1 MFPRASHKGYQ
12 PGPARKQ
19 GSLSR
24 QRPRRHPSAR
34 PSGKDLLTLSAVPRS
49 QVVALLKLAAELKT
63 LRRRGIPHQR
73 LLGATLGLL
82 FEKPST
88 RTRVS
93 FEAGIAQLGGQSLF
107 LSAAEIQLSRGESIA
122 DTARVLSR
130 YLDGLVI
137 RTYDQATVEEWAREA
152 TIPII
157 NGLTD
162 LCHPCQALSDLLT
175 IREQKG
181 RLKGVKIAYVGDG
194 NNVANSLIE
203 GAAKMGMAISL
214 ACPTAYEPD
223 QRIVDLARVE
233 AEQTGAAIEIGED
246 PLVAVKGA
254 DVLYTDVWISMG
266 REREQARRLK
276 ALAPYQLN
284 ERLLKSA
291 RPDAV
296 VMHCLPAHRGLEITA
311 GVLDGPQSV
320 VLDQAENRLHM
331 QKAILV
337 ELLGRPRRKQ
347 RTGSR

>member
-1 MFPRASHKGYQ
+1 MTGRALRATRQ
-12 PGPARKQ
+12 PPPLG
-19 GSLSR
+19 GG
-24 QRPRRHPSAR
+24 
-34 PSGKDLLTLSAVPRS
+34 SGKDLLTIGAIPASRIVRLLRLSR
-49 QVVALLKLAAELKT
+49 ELKT
-63 LRRRGIPHQR
+63 MRQRGRPHQY
-73 LLGATLGLL
+73 LTGATLGLL

-93 FEAGIAQLGGQSLF
+93 FEAGITQLGGKSLF
-107 LSAAEIQLSRGESIA
+107 LSATDIQLCRGESIA

-137 RTYDQATVEEWAREA
+137 RTYDHATVEEWARQA
-152 TIPII
+152 TIPVI

-162 LCHPCQALSDLLT
+162 VCHPCQALSDLLT
-175 IREQKG
+175 IREKKG
-181 RLKGVKIAYVGDG
+181 ALNGVKLAYVGDG

-214 ACPTAYEPD
+214 GCPSGYEPD

-233 AEQTGAAIEIGED
+233 AEHTGGSIEIGEN
-246 PLVAVKGA
+246 PQVAVKEA
-254 DVLYTDVWISMG
+254 DVVYTDVWVSMG
-266 REREQARRLK
+266 REREQSRRLK

-284 ERLLKSA
+284 ERLLKCA
-291 RPDAV
+291 RPDAI
-296 VMHCLPAHRGLEITA
+296 VMHCLPAHRGQEITA

-337 ELLGRPRRKQ
+337 EWLGRGKRKIGG
-347 RTGSR
+347 T